1 MKQNRT
7 NFSYFFYFLLFNL
20 YFFCLQVGLL
30 YSQNDSFVSSVTL
43 PEIAWQQILATVGLH
58 IVLYLLLSLIQTFML
73 LGILKRSWHH
83 FSADQ
88 WQIII
93 WILCICAIL
102 SANAYYFPLSVFSKL
117 FSPPIPELVMLI
129 VLGSSG
135 FALSLLLLNSL
146 FYRQGM
152 YLLLVAIPVI
162 FVLNNFNTKTI
173 ELPHNTKPNVIIIG
187 IDSLSPESI
196 NSENMPFFL
205 N

>member
-1 MKQNRT
+1 MKQIRT

-20 YFFCLQVGLL
+20 YFFCLQAGLL
-30 YSQNDSFVSSVTL
+30 YSQNNSFVSSVTL
-43 PEIAWQQILATVGLH
+43 PEIAWQQILATAGSH
-58 IVLYLLLSLIQTFML
+58 IILYLLLSLIQTFML
-73 LGILKRSWHH
+73 LGILKRSWHY

-117 FSPPIPELVMLI
+117 FSPPIPELLMLI

-146 FYRQGM
+146 FYRQGI
-152 YLLLVAIPVI
+152 YLLLVIPVF
-162 FVLNNFNTKTI
+162 FVLNNFSTKTI
-173 ELPHNTKPNVIIIG
+173 EPQPNSKPNVIIIG

-196 NSENMPFFL
+196 NSENMPFF
-205 N
+205 